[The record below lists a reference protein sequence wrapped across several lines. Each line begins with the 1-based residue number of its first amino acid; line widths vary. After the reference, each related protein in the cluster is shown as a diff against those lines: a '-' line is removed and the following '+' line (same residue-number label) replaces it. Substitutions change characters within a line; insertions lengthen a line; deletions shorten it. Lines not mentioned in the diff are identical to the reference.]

1 MTGSLDSSAPFNKKW
16 FGGRVALFTWRHPC
30 CLSRPAQHHALV
42 GSTAVFPNFKTFA
55 SCTYWQGKSL
65 ENITRIHFLE
75 ILDFLSNL
83 WTTIWKR
90 VLCLLISLD
99 LSHYLVLHRYIMC
112 NPQDLGCDCVNPHDT
127 RYYPERLLVY
137 DRHPGGIG
145 ISVQVWP

>member
-1 MTGSLDSSAPFNKKW
+1 M
-16 FGGRVALFTWRHPC
+16 
-30 CLSRPAQHHALV
+30 
-42 GSTAVFPNFKTFA
+42 AVFPNFKTIA

-65 ENITRIHFLE
+65 ENIIRMHFLE

-99 LSHYLVLHRYIMC
+99 LNHYLVLHRYIMC

-145 ISVQVWP
+145 ISVQVWPWLWLELLLFHLSFCMFLIFNPLFTILLGSTFLHKTKIVW